1 MTTLKI
7 ERLNDGR
14 LMAQRDG
21 EPAVS
26 VYARRCFPWYQ
37 AQSYIT
43 LRDMDDN
50 EIALIRDLHELD
62 PVSREA
68 IQAALAEAAF
78 VLEIVRINSIE
89 TELEIRNWSTLTRQ
103 GSFRFQT
110 RLDTWPETMPNG
122 DLLIRDITGNLLR
135 INNPKQMDKASQKL
149 VWGFID

>member
-26 VYARRCFPWYQ
+26 VYARRCFPWHQ

-149 VWGFID
+149 LWGVID